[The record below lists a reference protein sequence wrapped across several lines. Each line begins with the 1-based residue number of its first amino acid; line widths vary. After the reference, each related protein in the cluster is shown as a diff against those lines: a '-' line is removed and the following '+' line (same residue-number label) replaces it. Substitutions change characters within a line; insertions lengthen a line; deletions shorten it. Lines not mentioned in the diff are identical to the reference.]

1 MSETWLASTSWARH
15 TWRWRWPLIR
25 LCVVRGTL
33 GIRRGPKWSLPVGP
47 QLANCPWC
55 SLMVSRRGTSGTQVV
70 WGWSVATG
78 LVYRTQRCSWW
89 REEGKIISV
98 CSLSRSRSLELRLES
113 MPFEAIASA
122 FLAAAPSLTFRRSV
136 AGLPLPSQPPSS
148 FLPRHLPVRALMKRN
163 PKRLKYSAPRF
174 FKVGPSPPP
183 FNSPSSTSIR
193 LWFRFC
199 CEHTWNLTLSFGS
212 WSTNPKEIGSN
223 GVRGD
228 GPLGVRDLE
237 AGARH
242 RAYQGR
248 GRRCDSYWYRVC
260 RHSSSFHF
268 FSTILRPIT
277 FALFWTWRL
286 EIQIAVSLLIVPYWW
301 FGRWSCEK

>member
-1 MSETWLASTSWARH
+1 MALSGRSRWGRSWPIA
-15 TWRWRWPLIR
+15 LD
-25 LCVVRGTL
+25 
-33 GIRRGPKWSLPVGP
+33 
-47 QLANCPWC
+47 APWW
-55 SLMVSRRGTSGTQVV
+55 SRRGTSGT
-70 WGWSVATG
+70 
-78 LVYRTQRCSWW
+78 
-89 REEGKIISV
+89 
-98 CSLSRSRSLELRLES
+98 SLSLGMARRNRFGLPDPKLQLVEGRAENNIRMFSLSRSLELRLES

-136 AGLPLPSQPPSS
+136 AVLPLPSQPPSS

-183 FNSPSSTSIR
+183 FNSPSTTSIR

-199 CEHTWNLTLSFGS
+199 CEHTWNLTVSFGS

-248 GRRCDSYWYRVC
+248 GRRCDSY
-260 RHSSSFHF
+260 
-268 FSTILRPIT
+268 
-277 FALFWTWRL
+277 
-286 EIQIAVSLLIVPYWW
+286 
-301 FGRWSCEK
+301 